1 MTITRVP
8 LSQYVAYLH
17 VDDSVSAITLH
28 RVELQV
34 SLEVLS
40 VESGDG
46 QAVAKASLERRR
58 HDRAL
63 NHGCF
68 NSLINMSVLESS
80 DRNMYCIEQTD
91 MPL

>member
-17 VDDSVSAITLH
+17 VEDSVSAITLH

-40 VESGDG
+40 VEPGDG
-46 QAVAKASLERRR
+46 QAVAKASLERTR
-58 HDRAL
+58 HGSKLWLLQQSDK
-63 NHGCF
+63 HECF
-68 NSLINMSVLESS
+68 GKFG
-80 DRNMYCIEQTD
+80 
-91 MPL
+91 